1 MSFLYIKSRLHVSS
15 TEMILCIL
23 FTLVAVPA
31 ESANI
36 LFATSFLSVS
46 HQSVFQPIWKELS
59 LRGHNVTAIALNPL
73 HDKTLTNLTE
83 IDLNYMYAQKK
94 EVSKKWL
101 RYFLEKPGFLQVF
114 LKDILITYLF
124 SIMHDNYFQ
133 QPVVQNIIN
142 GDQEF
147 DVVIAEW
154 LFPTLGAFSTRFKC
168 PLIGI
173 TSLGAPIPALDSVG
187 NPSHPVYSPDH
198 NLPIGRELSLR
209 DRILSTLYAIYV
221 RVHYHLFVLPREDK
235 TVKKYFG
242 RDMPYIGDIER
253 NISLLLLNRNLII
266 HKIMPVYPAVIELGN
281 VRPIKVHKPLS
292 SELKDFL
299 DNSKNGVVYFS
310 FGSNLLS
317 SELPEEYIQAIIE
330 TFAKLPYNFVWKWEK
345 DVLPGKPKN
354 VFIQKWVSQT
364 ALLAHPNVKLFIT
377 QGGLQSLEETITN
390 HVPIIG
396 IPSHSDQTMN
406 VDTAVKYGF
415 GICIDFEDLTVETLE
430 DAILRIMRNESYK
443 QNVIK
448 AEKLMNDLPTN
459 GLNKAVW
466 WIEYVIRHKGAPH
479 LRSPA
484 LDIPWYQYLLLD
496 VFALVVPILVVLIYI
511 YYKIMKWLILLLKN
525 CFSKNVKTK
534 KE

>member
-1 MSFLYIKSRLHVSS
+1 
-15 TEMILCIL
+15 MIWCIL
-23 FTLVAVPA
+23 LTLVAVPT

-36 LFATSFLSVS
+36 LFATSFASIS

-59 LRGHNVTAIALNPL
+59 LRGHNVTVIGSNPL

-83 IDLNYMYAQKK
+83 VDMSYMYNQKK
-94 EVSKKWL
+94 ETSKKWL
-101 RYFLEKPGFLQVF
+101 VGQKPGFLQVF
-114 LKDILITYLF
+114 MKDVFLTYFF

-133 QPVVQNIIN
+133 QPGVQNIIN
-142 GDQEF
+142 GDNEF

-154 LFPTLGAFSTRFKC
+154 LFPTLGAFAARFKC

-173 TSLGAPIPALDSVG
+173 TSLGAPIPSLDTVG
-187 NPSHPVYSPDH
+187 NPSHPIYSPDH
-198 NLPIGRELSLR
+198 NLPIGRELSYR
-209 DRILSTLYAIYV
+209 DRVLSTLYAIYV
-221 RVHYHLFVLPREDK
+221 RVHYQLVVLPREDK

-242 RDMPYIGDIER
+242 TDMPYLGDIER
-253 NISLLLLNRNLII
+253 NISLLLLNRNPVI

-281 VRPIKVHKPLS
+281 VRPIKVYKPLN

-299 DNSKNGVVYFS
+299 DNSKNGVVYLS
-310 FGSNLLS
+310 FGTNLLS
-317 SELPEEYIQAIIE
+317 SELPEQYIDIILQ
-330 TFAKLPYNFVWKWEK
+330 TFSKLPYNFVWKWEK

-354 VFIQKWVSQT
+354 VFIQKWIPQT

-377 QGGLQSLEETITN
+377 QGGLQSLEETITH

-396 IPSHSDQTMN
+396 IPSHSDQTFN

-415 GICIDFEDLTVETLE
+415 GICIDLIDLTVEILE
-430 DAILRIMRNESYK
+430 DAIHEIMRNDSYK

-448 AEKLMNDLPTN
+448 TEKLMNDFPTN
-459 GLNKAVW
+459 GLEKAVW
-466 WIEYVIRHKGAPH
+466 WIEYVIRHKGAQH

-484 LDIPWYQYLLLD
+484 MDIPWYQYLLLD
-496 VFALVVPILVVLIYI
+496 VFAIVFPFVFVMLYLK
-511 YYKIMKWLILLLKN
+511 YKIMNIVICTLKKR
-525 CFSKNVKTK
+525 FSKNVKTK